1 MTSMAGSQRRR
12 GRLIADARTP
22 EPRRLQRDRG
32 RALTYLAVRLTGVL
46 LAVLVLGHF
55 AVTHIVTDVAQTDA
69 QFIARRW
76 SSALWVAW
84 DVTMLLAA
92 FAHGVA
98 GVLVSIADYVPDVRA
113 RRRRQ
118 RALIAIVTAL
128 VAIGL
133 VVIWRLTSG

>member
-12 GRLIADARTP
+12 GRLIPGSRN
-22 EPRRLQRDRG
+22 EPRSPSRNRRP
-32 RALTYLAVRLTGVL
+32 ALTYLAVRLTGVL

-76 SSALWVAW
+76 SSGLWIAW
-84 DVTMLLAA
+84 DITMLLAA

-98 GVLVSIADYVPDVRA
+98 GVLVSVADYVPGVRA

-118 RALIAIVTAL
+118 RALMAIVTAL
-128 VAIGL
+128 VVLGL
-133 VVIWRLTSG
+133 VVVWRLSTV